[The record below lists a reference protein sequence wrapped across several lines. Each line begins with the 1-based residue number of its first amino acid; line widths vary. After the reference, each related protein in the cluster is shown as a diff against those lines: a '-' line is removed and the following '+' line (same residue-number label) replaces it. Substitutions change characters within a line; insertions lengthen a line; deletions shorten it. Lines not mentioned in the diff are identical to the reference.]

1 MVMMLNIIQDG
12 EKKNI
17 SFQYTEIKE
26 VFTNKNTYLEEV
38 CWDFILDK
46 LNITDYDSVKII
58 DWQLK

>member
-38 CWDFILDK
+38 C
-46 LNITDYDSVKII
+46 
-58 DWQLK
+58 